1 MDQIHNYKDI
11 HRGKTAAV
19 LCGGTSLPHDL
30 DSIPE
35 VDHLIGVN
43 QHAMILPL
51 DYLVFSDRDVWDI
64 VSQKKHCKFITHLNK
79 YNLPNVIH
87 AGIWPPM
94 GYSGQRA
101 IYAADYLGFEEI
113 YICGMDQYDQKGNRE
128 YWWEGPQCK
137 EMQRH
142 SHCKSDL
149 RRVKEF
155 IDTLQHPERIF
166 FASGRLKEIH
176 Q

>member
-30 DSIPE
+30 DSIPD
-35 VDHLIGVN
+35 VDYLIGVN

-101 IYAADYLGFEEI
+101 IYAADYLGFESI
-113 YICGMDQYDQKGNRE
+113 HICGMDQYDQKGNRE

>member
-30 DSIPE
+30 DSIPD
-35 VDHLIGVN
+35 VDYLIGVN

-101 IYAADYLGFEEI
+101 IYAADYLGFESI
-113 YICGMDQYDQKGNRE
+113 HICGMDQYDQAGNRE

>member
-30 DSIPE
+30 DSIPD
-35 VDHLIGVN
+35 VDYLIGVN

-101 IYAADYLGFEEI
+101 IYAADYLGFKSI
-113 YICGMDQYDQKGNRE
+113 HICGMDQYDQAGNRE